1 VQAERR
7 EEWIEDRVKAG
18 LDVLICNP
26 RLVQTGL
33 DLLDFPSLRFF
44 ESDYNILTVRQ
55 AARRSWRPGQ
65 QEPVDVRPLIYAG
78 TAQEQAWSL
87 IASGIKASLYTEG
100 DITSHAMAAF
110 NQEDDITIGLIRF
123 ILDQNPQLLSAEKA
137 FRDLARAY
145 KDQREV
151 IGELSRHSPLPS
163 MAIST
168 AGNQAVTLPTAE
180 PAPVLRPE
188 LSQQLGPFAA

>member
-1 VQAERR
+1 M
-7 EEWIEDRVKAG
+7 
-18 LDVLICNP
+18 
-26 RLVQTGL
+26 
-33 DLLDFPSLRFF
+33 
-44 ESDYNILTVRQ
+44 
-55 AARRSWRPGQ
+55 
-65 QEPVDVRPLIYAG
+65 RPLIYAG

-145 KDQREV
+145 KDQREI
-151 IGELSRHSPLPS
+151 IGELSRPSPLLPL
-163 MAIST
+163 AISP
-168 AGNQAVTLPTAE
+168 AGGTKLSRFRRRSRLSCCSQSSRSNSVSSPPDPFHLDASGGPHDTRPVTPD
-180 PAPVLRPE
+180 
-188 LSQQLGPFAA
+188 G